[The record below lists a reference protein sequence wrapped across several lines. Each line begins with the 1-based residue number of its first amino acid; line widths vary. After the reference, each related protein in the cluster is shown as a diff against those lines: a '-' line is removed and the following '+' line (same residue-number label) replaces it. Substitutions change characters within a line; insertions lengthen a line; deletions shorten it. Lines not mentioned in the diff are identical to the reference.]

1 MAAKQDEAF
10 VTEITKQSVDFSRWY
25 VDVVRKAE
33 LADYSPVKGCMVI
46 RPNGYGI
53 WEKLQAELD
62 SRFKATGHVNAY
74 FPLFIPESL
83 LMKESEHVEGF
94 APQVAWVT
102 QGGQE
107 VLEERLVVRPT
118 SEAIFGTMYS
128 KWIQSWRDL
137 PILINQVPLALGI
150 PISTAFATHLE
161 QMIFGAL
168 IIFFLIAEPHGVAQ
182 LWRSDRSDKIW
193 TPAHIRLWMSAAPP
207 EMKTAMLLALGT
219 AQRRGDLVEMKWSQ
233 YDGRVIRLAQRK
245 TGAVLEIP
253 AVNYLREHLDGL
265 ERRSDYILT
274 NTRGRPWTGT
284 GLSQTFLEV
293 SRSVGIKDLHF
304 HDLRGTA
311 VTMLAD
317 AGASVP
323 QIAAMTGHSLDG
335 VGRILAVYL
344 KPTIAQAQGAVAAL
358 ERLGFDPGATAVHQ
372 KGD

>member
-1 MAAKQDEAF
+1 MAVSSLKGVNV
-10 VTEITKQSVDFSRWY
+10 VTKKRADGSVYRAYYHRASGKRLRGEPNSAEFQEDFAAAEGLHSRAERHTLAELI
-25 VDVVRKAE
+25 DRFHASAEFDDLAETTKAE
-33 LADYSPVKGCMVI
+33 YLRKLLIIRRRFGHAPTELLESRSFRGRVLDWRDEVARTSGKREAD
-46 RPNGYGI
+46 N
-53 WEKLQAELD
+53 
-62 SRFKATGHVNAY
+62 
-74 FPLFIPESL
+74 
-83 LMKESEHVEGF
+83 
-94 APQVAWVT
+94 
-102 QGGQE
+102 
-107 VLEERLVVRPT
+107 LV
-118 SEAIFGTMYS
+118 SAIARV
-128 KWIQSWRDL
+128 QSW
-137 PILINQVPLALGI
+137 ALNR
-150 PISTAFATHLE
+150 
-161 QMIFGAL
+161 GAVKL
-168 IIFFLIAEPHGVAQ
+168 NVMTSVAQ
-182 LWRSDRSDKIW
+182 LWRSDRSEKIW

-358 ERLGFDPGATAVHQ
+358 EKLGFDPLATAAHQ
-372 KGD
+372 KID